1 MFMVL
6 SIFSARIASLVCQAL
21 IYLTYM
27 LLFVSYMFEMC
38 FIYHKILFTNVIID
52 NNYNIMLITIS
63 KKSSNLIMKNYKN
76 TQQ

>member
-52 NNYNIMLITIS
+52 NNYNMLIIS